1 MSAVLFYLVI
11 KPVSLLPFGVLYRI
25 SDLLYWVLYRGFN
38 YRVNVVND
46 NLTRSFPNKTKQ
58 EILEIQNRFYRYF
71 FDLMVESMKIF
82 SISKKQVTERFKF
95 ENPELLDRYFP
106 QNKHVIIAIGHY
118 GNWEYLA
125 VSGNLYVQHQL
136 IAIYFPLT
144 NAFFDKKLAQA
155 RSKFGYGLIPTSA
168 VKKHF
173 IQPPIQPS
181 AVFFGADQS
190 PSNPRKAYW
199 TRFLNQ
205 DTAVLFGTEKYACE
219 FNQPVL
225 FASIRQFKRGYYS
238 LKFEVLHENPK
249 DSEYGEITELYVR
262 RLEKQVMEQP
272 EHWLWS
278 HRRWKR
284 KKPDDVVVPGSGNPN
299 NVPV

>member
-1 MSAVLFYLVI
+1 MSVLLFYLVV
-11 KPVSLLPFGVLYRI
+11 KPLSLLPFWMLYGI
-25 SDLLYWVLYRGFN
+25 SDFLYGILYKVFR
-38 YRVNVVND
+38 YRVQVVND

-58 EILEIQNRFYRYF
+58 EIHEIQNRFYRYF
-71 FDLMVESMKIF
+71 FDLMVETIKIL
-82 SISKKQVTERFKF
+82 SISKKQVIRRFKF
-95 ENPELLDRYFP
+95 ENPEVLDRYFP
-106 QNKHVIIAIGHY
+106 EKKHVIIAIGHY

-155 RSKFGYGLIPTSA
+155 RSKFGFGLIPTSA
-168 VKKHF
+168 VKQHF
-173 IQPPIQPS
+173 NDPPTQPS

-199 TRFLNQ
+199 THFLNQ

-225 FASIRQFKRGYYS
+225 FASIRQLKRGYYA
-238 LKFEVLHENPK
+238 LKLEVLHENPK

-262 RLEKQVMEQP
+262 RLEKQVMERP

-278 HRRWKR
+278 HKRWKR
-284 KKPDDVVVPGSGNPN
+284 KKPADVIVPGTGNPN
-299 NVPV
+299 NIAV